1 MTGIQ
6 KILII
11 GAGPAGIAAALEL
24 HRRDIPFVIAEQS
37 AIGGLARNANLI
49 RNYPGFP
56 DGIAGQALADIL
68 EAHIKSFGI
77 GIVRGAVSFLAH
89 EGSAFNA
96 MVAGDEEVF
105 ASVIVATGTMPV
117 EGMFHGVGAL
127 LRAKKLFYE
136 IGSLPQE
143 IKNAVILG
151 GGDVAHDY
159 ALSLAAHGI
168 QITILSRSAPS
179 AIPFMQQRA
188 KEIGITVIS
197 SEDIDGVSINENGK
211 VVIDTDNDRFIE
223 TDAMIVA
230 IGRQANRTILSNFR
244 KLEIFPD
251 GSTSVRGI
259 FLAGDVLHPEIRQV
273 GTAVGDGIRAACM
286 AAEYIEK

>member
-89 EGSAFNA
+89 EGNAFNA
-96 MVAGDEEVF
+96 MVAGDEEMF
-105 ASVIVATGTMPV
+105 AAVIVATGTMPV
-117 EGMFHGVGAL
+117 EAMFHGVGAL
-127 LRAKKLFYE
+127 LRTKKLLYE
-136 IGSLPQE
+136 IGSLPNDM
-143 IKNAVILG
+143 KNAVIFG

-159 ALSLAAHGI
+159 ALSLAARGI
-168 QITILSRSAPS
+168 EITILSRSAPS
-179 AIPFMQQRA
+179 AIPFLQQRA

-197 SEDIDGVSINENGK
+197 GEDIDGVSINENGK